1 MREAFHGRPPIF
13 SKAANLAL
21 GLAILVSVFSPLR
34 AQGQSGTL
42 SGTVTNSL
50 GAVVANAKVSIKNV
64 SSGQTTET
72 EANSAGLYTVPNLAP
87 GDYQVSASAEGLA
100 AGTNKVTLAA
110 GGNAKA
116 DIALTS
122 ATAPSLGDL
131 GIPPEQAQG
140 SAQSQQLLDK
150 RSHMLLIHQRL
161 GLITTAPLIATLI
174 TSAGAG
180 GKNSSASGRE
190 LHATLGG
197 ITAGMYFTT
206 AYFAVF
212 APKIPG
218 NTRRGPIRL
227 HRALAWVHG
236 SGMVITP
243 ILGALAYDQRS
254 AGEKVHGI
262 AQYHSTAAW
271 ITGVAYG
278 VAILS
283 VSVKF

>member
-1 MREAFHGRPPIF
+1 MGEAPPAP
-13 SKAANLAL
+13 SQAAKFVL
-21 GLAILVSVFSPLR
+21 GLAILVSIFTPLG
-34 AQGQSGTL
+34 AQAQSATL
-42 SGTVTNSL
+42 SGTVTNPS
-50 GAVVANAKVSIKNV
+50 GAAVTNAKVSVKNV

-72 EANSAGLYTVPNLAP
+72 QTNAAGLYSVPNLTP
-87 GDYQVSASAEGLA
+87 GDYEVSTSADGFAASTA
-100 AGTNKVTLAA
+100 KVTLAPGA
-110 GGNAKA
+110 NGSA
-116 DIALTS
+116 DVALTS

-140 SAQSQQLLDK
+140 SAQNQQLLDK
-150 RSHMLLIHQRL
+150 RAHMLLIHQRL

-174 TSAGAG
+174 TSNGAAGH
-180 GKNSSASGRE
+180 NSSASGRE

-236 SGMVITP
+236 PGMVLTP

-262 AQYHSTAAW
+262 AKYHSTAAW

>member
-1 MREAFHGRPPIF
+1 MGEPSTPA
-13 SKAANLAL
+13 KAANLAL
-21 GLAILVSVFSPLR
+21 GLAVLAFFFTPLS
-34 AQGQSGTL
+34 AQAQNATL
-42 SGTVTNSL
+42 SGTVTNPS
-50 GAVVANAKVSIKNV
+50 GAVVPNASVSVKNV
-64 SSGQTTET
+64 SSAQTTEAKT
-72 EANSAGLYTVPNLAP
+72 NSAGIYTVPNLAP
-87 GDYQVSASAEGLA
+87 GDYEVSVSADGFSAV
-100 AGTNKVTLAA
+100 TNRVTLAA
-110 GGNAKA
+110 GATAKT

-122 ATAPSLGDL
+122 GTAPSLGDL
-131 GIPPEQAQG
+131 GITPEQAQG
-140 SAQSQQLLDK
+140 STQNQQLLDK

-161 GLITTAPLIATLI
+161 GLITAAPLLATLI
-174 TSAGAG
+174 SSGGAG
-180 GKNSSASGRE
+180 GKNSSSSGRE

-236 SGMVITP
+236 TGMVVTP

-262 AQYHSTAAW
+262 AKYHSTAAW
-271 ITGVAYG
+271 VTGVAYG

>member
-1 MREAFHGRPPIF
+1 MGEPPAF
-13 SKAANLAL
+13 SKAAKLAL

-34 AQGQSGTL
+34 AQAQSATL
-42 SGTVTNSL
+42 SGTITNPSGAAVT
-50 GAVVANAKVSIKNV
+50 NAKVSIKNV
-64 SSGQTTET
+64 RSGQTTEAQT
-72 EANSAGLYTVPNLAP
+72 NSAGLYNVPNLIP
-87 GDYQVSASAEGLA
+87 GDYEVSASVEGFA

-110 GGNAKA
+110 GATAKI
-116 DIALTS
+116 DIALT
-122 ATAPSLGDL
+122 TAGSSTAPPSLGDL

-180 GKNSSASGRE
+180 GKSSSASGRE

-236 SGMVITP
+236 TGMVLTP
-243 ILGALAYDQRS
+243 ILGAMAYDQRN

-262 AQYHSTAAW
+262 AKYHSTAAW

-278 VAILS
+278 AAILS
-283 VSVKF
+283 VSVRF

>member
-1 MREAFHGRPPIF
+1 MGEPPATP
-13 SKAANLAL
+13 SQAAKLAL
-21 GLAILVSVFSPLR
+21 GLAILVSIFTWSAR
-34 AQGQSGTL
+34 AQSATL
-42 SGTVTNSL
+42 SGTVTNPS
-50 GAVVANAKVSIKNV
+50 GAAAANAKVSIKNV

-72 EANSAGLYTVPNLAP
+72 QTNSAGLYSVPDLTP
-87 GDYQVSASAEGLA
+87 GDYEVSVSADGFA
-100 AGTNKVTLAA
+100 ASTAKVTLAA
-110 GGNAKA
+110 GAAAKT
-116 DIALTS
+116 DVALTS

-140 SAQSQQLLDK
+140 SAQNQHLLDK

-218 NTRRGPIRL
+218 NTRRGPIRV

-236 SGMVITP
+236 TGMVLTP
-243 ILGALAYDQRS
+243 ILGAMAYDQRS

-262 AQYHSTAAW
+262 AKYHSTAAW
-271 ITGVAYG
+271 ITGIAYG
-278 VAILS
+278 AAIVS
-283 VSVKF
+283 VSIRF